1 MNSSLC
7 VVNTQIND
15 YVDYINL
22 KKNSFNIVSTKF
34 NIKEALNEI
43 FSDKIRLQQIIR
55 NIVSNALN
63 FTKTS
68 IEIEVS

>member
-1 MNSSLC
+1 VRAN
-7 VVNTQIND
+7 
-15 YVDYINL
+15 
-22 KKNSFNIVSTKF
+22 F

-43 FSDKIRLQQIIR
+43 LESYQLQAQVRLLKFNIIWGRSVPDAIYSDKIRLQQIIR